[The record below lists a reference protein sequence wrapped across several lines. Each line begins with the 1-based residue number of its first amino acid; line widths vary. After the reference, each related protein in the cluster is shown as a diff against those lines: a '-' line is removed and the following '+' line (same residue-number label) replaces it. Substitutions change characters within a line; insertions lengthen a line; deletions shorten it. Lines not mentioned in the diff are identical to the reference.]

1 MLMAAGDLG
10 PVAPLRLAG
19 TVALQPDQLDPREPT
34 TIYVPEQIVLGETPA
49 VSGEPTFADPTIANE
64 LFTAAQP
71 VTRTIDRP
79 QSATAATAARS
90 GAGPRRRMPTKAIA
104 AIIAFLVVVGGGA
117 AFFLLRT
124 PSHTLADY
132 TSMSAS
138 VARAE
143 LESKGFKVVDDGT
156 YSETVAIDTVISQ
169 DPTAGTSLAEGKT
182 VTLTVSLGPP
192 PVPVPTD
199 LAGKTI
205 DQASAALTAA
215 GLKLGVVTDA
225 FDETVAKGIVLSLAE
240 GVTPD
245 MPKGSAIGLV
255 VSAGP
260 KPRTIPDI
268 AGKPIAEVTPQ
279 LEALGLKVTRVDE
292 YSDTV
297 AENLVISSAPAAG
310 QTAAKGSAVTVT
322 VSKGRKPV
330 TIPAS
335 IVGKT
340 ISDASAQLT
349 ALGLVVSGVTG
360 NPTKNVTGSTPA
372 VGTQVKAGSAVALV
386 TSP

>member
-1 MLMAAGDLG
+1 
-10 PVAPLRLAG
+10 
-19 TVALQPDQLDPREPT
+19 
-34 TIYVPEQIVLGETPA
+34 
-49 VSGEPTFADPTIANE
+49 
-64 LFTAAQP
+64 
-71 VTRTIDRP
+71 
-79 QSATAATAARS
+79 
-90 GAGPRRRMPTKAIA
+90 
-104 AIIAFLVVVGGGA
+104 
-117 AFFLLRT
+117 
-124 PSHTLADY
+124 
-132 TSMSAS
+132 MSAS

-199 LAGKTI
+199 LPGKTI
-205 DQASAALTAA
+205 DQASAALTTA

-240 GVTPD
+240 GVTPE

-268 AGKPIAEVTPQ
+268 AGKPYAEVTPQ

-292 YSDTV
+292 
-297 AENLVISSAPAAG
+297 
-310 QTAAKGSAVTVT
+310 
-322 VSKGRKPV
+322 
-330 TIPAS
+330 
-335 IVGKT
+335 
-340 ISDASAQLT
+340 
-349 ALGLVVSGVTG
+349 
-360 NPTKNVTGSTPA
+360 
-372 VGTQVKAGSAVALV
+372 
-386 TSP
+386 